1 MLAGFGD
8 SIMKGVMLRSA
19 LKEGRPEY
27 ELSSKS
33 IIDRCGEQMGVPVS
47 NFARFGC
54 TAPMGEKLVERYESR
69 LDADETVLIGYGG
82 NDSDYDWE
90 AIADHPDDTHLPRTR
105 MEDFMA
111 AYHHIIDK
119 VRQAGAVPVMLSML
133 PMDADRYFR
142 FFTRNLSDWH
152 KKNILRWL
160 GGSTAPIVTGHE
172 LYNIALYKI
181 AQKEQVR
188 ILDITSGFL
197 DGPTCEAF
205 LCDDGIHPNEA
216 GQARI
221 SQLIV
226 SQLQPVAA

>member
-27 ELSSKS
+27 ELSKQS
-33 IIDRCGEQMGVPVS
+33 IIDRCGQQLGEPVS

-69 LDADETVLIGYGG
+69 LNAGETVLIGYGG
-82 NDSDYDWE
+82 NDSDYDWD
-90 AIADHPDDTHLPRTR
+90 AIADHPDDTHLPRTC
-105 MEDFMA
+105 MEDFVA
-111 AYHHIIDK
+111 AYHRIIS
-119 VRQAGAVPVMLSML
+119 RIREAGAKPVMLSMP
-133 PMDADRYFR
+133 PMDAERYFR

-152 KKNILRWL
+152 KKNILSWL
-160 GGSTAPIVTGHE
+160 GGSTAPIITGHE
-172 LYNIALYKI
+172 LYNLALYKI
-181 AQKEQVR
+181 ANEQHVP
-188 ILDITSGFL
+188 IVDITSGFL
-197 DGPTCEAF
+197 TERMFDAY

-221 SQLIV
+221 SKLIV
-226 SQLQPVAA
+226 SQLRPCAA